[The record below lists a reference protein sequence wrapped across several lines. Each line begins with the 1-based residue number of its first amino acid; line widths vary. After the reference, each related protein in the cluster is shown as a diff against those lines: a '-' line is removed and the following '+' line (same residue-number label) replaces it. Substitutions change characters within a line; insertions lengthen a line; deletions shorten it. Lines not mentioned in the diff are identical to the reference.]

1 MKSQYMQMKLF
12 LAATEQSELEGRIR
26 KVPRLSQE
34 FWMLFKRRD
43 DLSDEIQSIY
53 RKAKVAT

>member
-1 MKSQYMQMKLF
+1 MKSNYMQMKLF
-12 LAATEQSELEGRIR
+12 LAATEHSEVEGRIR

-34 FWMLFKRRD
+34 FWKLFKRRD